1 MKGDK
6 LSMCKRAGVA
16 LSFKAIEEKDLVG
29 LIVFGKEI
37 KQAVLPTDDF
47 MMLLKEM
54 IKLKAASETN
64 LAVTLK
70 QSIDMFKDPNSTK
83 HLVILTDAMPTY
95 GKDPETETLEAARL
109 AANNGITVSIIGL
122 DLNKKGEELAK
133 KIVEIA
139 KGRLYIVKDL
149 KNVDQ
154 VVLEDYYSI

>member
-1 MKGDK
+1 
-6 LSMCKRAGVA
+6 
-16 LSFKAIEEKDLVG
+16 
-29 LIVFGKEI
+29 
-37 KQAVLPTDDF
+37 